1 MLLDVTITPLTTLPT
16 AHPTAEAVRPAPSPR
31 FAKVVT
37 RKA

>member
-16 AHPTAEAVRPAPSPR
+16 AHPTAEAVRPAPR
-31 FAKVVT
+31 YAKVVT

>member
-16 AHPTAEAVRPAPSPR
+16 AHPTAEAVRPAPR

-37 RKA
+37 RKP

>member
-16 AHPTAEAVRPAPSPR
+16 AHPTAEAVRPAPR
-31 FAKVVT
+31 FGKVVA